1 MGGGKRIVKVTSTL
15 VPFMGGLY
23 VLVSLIVIVMN
34 FGLLPQVLGRIFSR
48 PLTSR
53 PSSAVWPAPA

>member
-34 FGLLPQVLGRIFSR
+34 FGLLPQVLGRIFSE

-53 PSSAVWPAPA
+53 PSSAAWPAPA